1 MKSSK
6 INLTNKT
13 NKAQESRGKN
23 MGVICIIG
31 FIFVWIIPMMKEA
44 NEDAKYRSYNASIG
58 RKTYWS
64 STGERYVS
72 DNRRVGK

>member
-1 MKSSK
+1 MRSNKVK
-6 INLTNKT
+6 LTNKQNT
-13 NKAQESRGKN
+13 ESRGKD
-23 MGVICIIG
+23 MGFLFIIG

-72 DNRRVGK
+72 DNRKVWK

>member
-1 MKSSK
+1 MRSDK

-13 NKAQESRGKN
+13 NRTQKVEEKI
-23 MGVICIIG
+23 MGFLFIIG

-72 DNRRVGK
+72 DNRKVGK

>member
-1 MKSSK
+1 
-6 INLTNKT
+6 
-13 NKAQESRGKN
+13 
-23 MGVICIIG
+23 MGGIFIIG

-44 NEDAKYRSYNASIG
+44 NADAKYRSYNAARG
-58 RKTYWS
+58 YKTYWS